1 MEKEVQNC
9 DRKKDKTKKNFS
21 DTSNGSAG
29 RRRCRRRRHRRR
41 HRHRHRRRYRRRS
54 SSFLSL
60 SVVTPIDRGC
70 VIR

>member
-1 MEKEVQNC
+1 MEKEVLNC

-41 HRHRHRRRYRRRS
+41 RRYRRR